1 MFNTATVKGLAG
13 LVGWNQPAPAFVVLS
28 EKNLESRSGYIV
40 NQVSQ
45 FAKIE
50 SLYSAINNYTQSDD
64 DFNNELVRMQEQAI
78 IETCRDTFNQA
89 DVIESK
95 PLYSDRVDKVFRYI
109 EPRQQFRG
117 VRIMLKNQSNVAT
130 VINGAW
136 LSFRNVGTIKL
147 ICFDQFK
154 KAPIYT
160 KDVAITDTGVQ
171 FVSLGWELP
180 FSGSS
185 IRSNYYIGYLA
196 NGITVDAIQYGRCEN
211 KYDLICAESGHV
223 KDWNVEEVF
232 SDDLWNGD
240 SDQGL
245 NLDITVKKDYTA
257 AVVNN
262 QNSLAPA
269 VAMKVAIK
277 SIEAILATNRSN
289 PTQRIS
295 DENVTRLLFEL
306 EGNAELKVYGLK
318 ARYEREVKNLKQ
330 SFTATNNKLTVASKI

>member
-1 MFNTATVKGLAG
+1 MVNTTTVKGLVG
-13 LVGWNQPAPAFVVLS
+13 LVGWDQPSPAIVELS
-28 EKNLESRSGYIV
+28 EKNLESRSGLLV

-45 FAKIE
+45 FARID
-50 SLYSAINNYTQSDD
+50 SLYNSLNTAYQSDS
-64 DFNNELVRMQEQAI
+64 DFNNALVALQEQAI

-109 EPRQQFRG
+109 EPSQQFRG

-130 VINGAW
+130 VVNGAW

-171 FVSLGWELP
+171 FISLGWELP
-180 FSGSS
+180 FSGASV
-185 IRSNYYIGYLA
+185 RANYYIGYLA
-196 NGITVDAIQYGRCEN
+196 NDITVDAIQYGRCES
-211 KYDLICAESGHV
+211 KYDLICAEAGHV
-223 KDWNVEEVF
+223 KGWSVEEVF
-232 SDDLWNGD
+232 SDELWRGD
-240 SDQGL
+240 SDQGI

-262 QNSLAPA
+262 QNSLAAA
-269 VAMKVAIK
+269 VAMKLAIK
-277 SIEAILATNRSN
+277 SIEAILSTNRSN

-318 ARYEREVKNLKQ
+318 ARYEREIKNLKQ